1 VAVDSIRRGA
11 EPLIRARGISR
22 RWGLCAGAFLLGSL
36 LVGFGVGPVGIGV
49 QGIVE
54 SALSHLPFVHVSS
67 PLSQVQESILWQLR
81 APRVV
86 LGALVGG
93 LLALAGAG
101 YQGVFRNPLVDS
113 GMLGASA
120 GAGLGATLAI
130 IYLGGEGP
138 SVVPIAAFIGSLS
151 GVAVAY
157 LTGVAA
163 STRTILGDGVA
174 TLLLAGIAVGSF
186 LTAVQTFFLQRSA
199 QVDIQAVY
207 SWLLGSLSA
216 ASWQQVTTILPYAAV
231 SSAVILLHG
240 RHLDVL
246 AVGDDEARTLGLR
259 PGLAR
264 ALIVAAAALA
274 AASAVA
280 VSGLI
285 GFVGI
290 VVPHVARRLAGPS
303 YASVLPLS
311 MLGGAGFLVL
321 ADTLARTVLSPA
333 ELPIGVVTALVGAPA
348 FVWVLRST
356 TSVDT

>member
-1 VAVDSIRRGA
+1 MTRRSAVAAAV
-11 EPLIRARGISR
+11 
-22 RWGLCAGAFLLGSL
+22 AFLVAAALVATFVGAADLNPLATAAGL
-36 LVGFGVGPVGIGV
+36 LDKI
-49 QGIVE
+49 
-54 SALSHLPFVHVSS
+54 PFVRLPSSLS
-67 PLSQVQESILWQLR
+67 PLDR
-81 APRVV
+81 AVLFQIRLPRVV

-130 IYLGGEGP
+130 VYLGGAGP
-138 SVVPIAAFIGSLS
+138 AAVPVAAFVGSLA

-157 LTGVAA
+157 LTGAA
-163 STRTILGDGVA
+163 TSTRTALGDGVA

-186 LTAVQTFFLQRSA
+186 LTAVQTFLLQRSA
-199 QVDIQAVY
+199 QDIQAVY

-259 PGLAR
+259 PGLVR
-264 ALIVAAAALA
+264 VLVVAAAALA

-303 YASVLPLS
+303 YTSVLPLS

-321 ADTLARTVLSPA
+321 ADTLARTVFSPA

-348 FVWVLRST
+348 FVWVLHRT
-356 TSVDT
+356 TSVGT

>member
-1 VAVDSIRRGA
+1 MTRRSAVAAAV
-11 EPLIRARGISR
+11 
-22 RWGLCAGAFLLGSL
+22 AFLVAAALVAAFVGAADLNPLATAAAL
-36 LVGFGVGPVGIGV
+36 LDKI
-49 QGIVE
+49 
-54 SALSHLPFVHVSS
+54 PFVRLPSSLS
-67 PLSQVQESILWQLR
+67 PLDR
-81 APRVV
+81 AVLFQIRLPRVV

-130 IYLGGEGP
+130 VYLGGAGP
-138 SVVPIAAFIGSLS
+138 AAVPVAAFVGSLA

-157 LTGVAA
+157 LTGAA
-163 STRTILGDGVA
+163 TSTRTALGDGVA

-186 LTAVQTFFLQRSA
+186 LTAVQTFLLQRSA
-199 QVDIQAVY
+199 QDIQAVY

-246 AVGDDEARTLGLR
+246 AVGDDEAQTLGLR
-259 PGLAR
+259 PGLVR
-264 ALIVAAAALA
+264 VLVVAAAALA

-303 YASVLPLS
+303 SRSVLPLS

-356 TSVDT
+356 TSVGT

>member
-1 VAVDSIRRGA
+1 MTKRTALGAAAVFLVVAAGVAAFVGAADLNPLATAAALLDKIPFVRLPSSLSPVDRAVLFQIRLPRVAV
-11 EPLIRARGISR
+11 
-22 RWGLCAGAFLLGSL
+22 
-36 LVGFGVGPVGIGV
+36 
-49 QGIVE
+49 
-54 SALSHLPFVHVSS
+54 
-67 PLSQVQESILWQLR
+67 
-81 APRVV
+81 
-86 LGALVGG
+86 GALVGG

-138 SVVPIAAFIGSLS
+138 SVVPLAAFIGSLS

-246 AVGDDEARTLGLR
+246 AVGDDEARTLGMR
-259 PGLAR
+259 PGLVR
-264 ALIVAAAALA
+264 GLVGAAAALA

-303 YASVLPLS
+303 YTSVLPLS

-348 FVWVLRST
+348 FVWVLRGT

>member
-1 VAVDSIRRGA
+1 MRKRIALGVAAAFLAVA
-11 EPLIRARGISR
+11 AL
-22 RWGLCAGAFLLGSL
+22 AGAFVGAADLNPLATAAALL
-36 LVGFGVGPVGIGV
+36 
-49 QGIVE
+49 
-54 SALSHLPFVHVSS
+54 HLPTSLG
-67 PLSQVQESILWQLR
+67 PLDKAVLFQIRL
-81 APRVV
+81 PRVV

-130 IYLGGEGP
+130 VYLGASGP
-138 SVVPIAAFIGSLS
+138 DAVPVAAFVGS
-151 GVAVAY
+151 

-163 STRTILGDGVA
+163 AYATGAAASRHTVLGGGVA

-186 LTAVQTFFLQRSA
+186 LTAVQTFVLQRSES
-199 QVDIQAVY
+199 DIQAVY

-216 ASWQQVTTILPYAAV
+216 ASWSQVTTIAPYAAV

-246 AVGDDEARTLGLR
+246 SVGDEEAQALGLR
-259 PGLAR
+259 PNLVR
-264 ALIVAAAALA
+264 AVVVAASALA

-290 VVPHVARRLAGPS
+290 VIPHVARRLAGPS

-311 MLGGAGFLVL
+311 LLLGAGFLVL

-348 FVWVLRST
+348 FVWVLRSRDHVGT
-356 TSVDT
+356 

>member
-1 VAVDSIRRGA
+1 MTRRGA
-11 EPLIRARGISR
+11 LA
-22 RWGLCAGAFLLGSL
+22 AVTAFLVVAAAAAAFVGAADLNPLAPAAALLDKIPFIRLPSSL
-36 LVGFGVGPVGIGV
+36 
-49 QGIVE
+49 
-54 SALSHLPFVHVSS
+54 S
-67 PLSQVQESILWQLR
+67 PLDR
-81 APRVV
+81 AVLFQIRLPRVV

-303 YASVLPLS
+303 YTSVLPLS

>member
-1 VAVDSIRRGA
+1 MSKPAALGTAAAVLVAAVLVAVFVGA
-11 EPLIRARGISR
+11 ADLNPLAT
-22 RWGLCAGAFLLGSL
+22 AAALLDK
-36 LVGFGVGPVGIGV
+36 I
-49 QGIVE
+49 
-54 SALSHLPFVHVSS
+54 PFVRLPSS
-67 PLSQVQESILWQLR
+67 LDQLDR
-81 APRVV
+81 AVLFQIRLPRVV

-130 IYLGGEGP
+130 VYLGGVGP
-138 SVVPIAAFIGSLS
+138 GTVPVAAFAGSLA

-157 LTGVAA
+157 ATGAAA
-163 STRTILGDGVA
+163 SRHGALGDGVA

-186 LTAVQTFFLQRSA
+186 LTAVQTFVLQRSA
-199 QVDIQAVY
+199 SDIQSVY

-246 AVGDDEARTLGLR
+246 AVGDEEARALGLR
-259 PGLAR
+259 PGLVR
-264 ALIVAAAALA
+264 GLVVAACALA

-290 VVPHVARRLAGPS
+290 IVPHIARRLAGPS
-303 YASVLPLS
+303 YTSVLPLS
-311 MLGGAGFLVL
+311 MLTGAAFLVL

-333 ELPIGVVTALVGAPA
+333 ELPIGVVTAFVGAPA

-356 TSVDT
+356 GHVST